1 MSWVLLQGKEMKNT
15 KQILI
20 KFLEDSA
27 AYGCFYL
34 KIDHNNEVTMD
45 KYAVKRFTR
54 YLENLAASALPEDLL
69 KPELGGGVWL
79 NKLTIELFGSDF
91 NLNIN
96 DYKHIFEIYKKAI
109 DDKINHII
117 TS

>member
-1 MSWVLLQGKEMKNT
+1 MKNT

-27 AYGCFYL
+27 THGCFYL
-34 KIDHNNEVTMD
+34 KIDHDNEVTMD

-69 KPELGGGVWL
+69 KPELGKLWL
-79 NKLTIELFGSDF
+79 NKLTIELVGSNF